1 MATNNN
7 NDQLQLVPETVLK
20 RKHDM
25 DEMKAKR
32 AAQAITNP
40 RGNRKVFSKSKKVI
54 KVHKA
59 ETFVANARAR
69 RNHEIRYKR
78 VLKKGMQK
86 RASKKK
92 VIKQKTIELDDEGDD
107 EEITKTTTIS
117 FQSNSVD
124 APMVFVVRV
133 RDQVGCPLSVKRA
146 LSRLRLRNVY
156 EGVFVK
162 YNLSA
167 KKMLHLVEPWVVY
180 GIPSKGMVE
189 DLIKRRGHGKI
200 DGKRVPLSDNTIIEQ
215 ALGDETGII
224 CVEDLVHELYTVG
237 DGFSKASAF
246 LWPFRLAAPKSGFQK
261 RNLNDKD
268 GVEDYGDKGEEMDE
282 YVKQMS

>member
-167 KKMLHLVEPWVVY
+167 KKNA
-180 GIPSKGMVE
+180 SSC
-189 DLIKRRGHGKI
+189 R
-200 DGKRVPLSDNTIIEQ
+200 
-215 ALGDETGII
+215 
-224 CVEDLVHELYTVG
+224 TVG
-237 DGFSKASAF
+237 CLRYTIQGNGGRFDQTQRTRKNRWEACTTFG
-246 LWPFRLAAPKSGFQK
+246 Q
-261 RNLNDKD
+261 
-268 GVEDYGDKGEEMDE
+268 YHH
-282 YVKQMS
+282 